1 MGNTARPSN
10 RQAVGFWNKAGKLAS
25 WRLFAPTSAL
35 RAEDIVPGLSFRQRD
50 GSIWEVVREVR
61 FQVHPIP
68 HVELVKIGGGPLDA
82 ALGRKVISID
92 ALLDSSLYVL
102 SAPQSA
108 AAE

>member
-1 MGNTARPSN
+1 MGNAMRPSN
-10 RQAVGFWNKAGKLAS
+10 RQAVGFWNKAGRLAS

-68 HVELVKIGGGPLDA
+68 HVELVKIGGSPMDA
-82 ALGRKVISID
+82 ALGRKVISIN
-92 ALLDSSLYVL
+92 ALLDSSLYSL
-102 SAPQSA
+102 SVPHSA